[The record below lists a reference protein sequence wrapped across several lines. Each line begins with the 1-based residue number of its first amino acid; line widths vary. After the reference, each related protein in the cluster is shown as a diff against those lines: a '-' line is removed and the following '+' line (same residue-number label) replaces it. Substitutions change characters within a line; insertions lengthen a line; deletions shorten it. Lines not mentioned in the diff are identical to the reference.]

1 MIFALPRNPIGL
13 VFQSSEALEEKAT
26 GPGPLC
32 HSGQPESGLRFLQ
45 FRSLSGVNLLDVD
58 YFFPAVVAETTRL

>member
-1 MIFALPRNPIGL
+1 M
-13 VFQSSEALEEKAT
+13 T

-32 HSGQPESGLRFLQ
+32 HSGQPESGLRFIQ

-58 YFFPAVVAETTRL
+58 YFLPAVVAETTRL